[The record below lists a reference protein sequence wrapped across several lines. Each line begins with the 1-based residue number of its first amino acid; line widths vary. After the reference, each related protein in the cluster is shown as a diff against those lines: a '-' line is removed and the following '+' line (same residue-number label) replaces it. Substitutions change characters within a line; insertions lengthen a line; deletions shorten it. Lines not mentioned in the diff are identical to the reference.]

1 MAEPK
6 TTETKQPDQTTPQIP
21 EQDERRVP
29 ESALLKQARD
39 FAAREA
45 SLSAELKAFQDAQAK
60 AEQELLEKNN
70 EWQKIAEKAKTDA
83 EKLSKDF
90 AARERRLTLE
100 VKLAGIHD
108 EYAREGA
115 IARCPSDSNIEAYVA
130 QLQKDAA
137 HLFKAPGLPG
147 ATPAQGGVSGQTTT
161 DWSTIESDL
170 YSGDL
175 KKVSAARAKVD
186 EWAQSH
192 DDYPPGWKH
201 RS

>member
-6 TTETKQPDQTTPQIP
+6 TTETKQPDQTTTPQTS

-29 ESALLKQARD
+29 ESALLKQAKD

-45 SLSAELKAFQDAQAK
+45 ALSAELKAFQDAKAK
-60 AEQELLEKNN
+60 EVEAQMAEQGKWKE
-70 EWQKIAEKAKTDA
+70 IAEKAKADA
-83 EKLSKDF
+83 EKLAKDF

-100 VKLAGIHD
+100 AKLAGIHD

-115 IARCPSDSNIEAYVA
+115 IARCPADSNIEAYVA

-147 ATPAQGGVSGQTTT
+147 TTPAQAGQSGGQS
-161 DWSTIESDL
+161 SSLEERAKK
-170 YSGDL
+170 GDL
-175 KKVSAARAKVD
+175 VAIRTLIEK
-186 EWAQSH
+186 EI
-192 DDYPPGWKH
+192 GGTL
-201 RS
+201 